1 MDLSAYTELFL
12 AEARE
17 HLAAM
22 NRILLHL
29 EREPGDRSAVDELFR
44 AVHTL
49 KGTSAAMGYGGVSRM
64 AHALEH
70 TLEGV
75 RDGRTSVDSALV
87 DTMLAATD
95 SLDQELERQAAGGM
109 PPHAH
114 SSTARPGAGPGDG
127 AGHRVVR
134 AYVTIARDTV
144 FPAVRALLVLR
155 AAREMG
161 EVSGV
166 EPPEERI
173 SSGDSGHELS
183 LLIDTSLSESEIA
196 ARLTS
201 AGEVERVEIATTSS
215 AAHPGAGDA
224 AGPMVRVA
232 QARLDT
238 LVDYVGEMVFARN
251 RLRRVAD
258 PDAGSELEAVID
270 EMSALVER
278 VRDEVMRLRRVP
290 ASEALDRLPRAV
302 RDTARALGKEIEFEL
317 VGRDTQLDRSVL
329 RESVDLLIH
338 LLRNAVDH
346 GIESPE
352 EREAA
357 GKPRTGRVRLS
368 AELDR
373 AAAVLRV
380 EDDGRG
386 LQRDEI
392 CRIAIERGLI
402 TEDEAGGL
410 PDGAVLRLITQ
421 PGFSTTAEVS
431 DVSGR
436 GVGLDVVRSRVES
449 LGGSM
454 ELRSEPGV
462 GTTFA
467 LRFPLTLSIVR
478 VLHVLGNGDTYA
490 LPVTAVMEIG
500 EVEEESVTL
509 RDGREITQLRDEPL
523 PLIRLP
529 ALLTPD
535 AEIVQTSPTPMVVI
549 SANGRTFGLLID
561 GLEGQGEAVTKRFD
575 APIGTVPIFAGATLL
590 DDGRPALILDAERL
604 APHADSLHARLTFDF

>member
-1 MDLSAYTELFL
+1 
-12 AEARE
+12 
-17 HLAAM
+17 
-22 NRILLHL
+22 
-29 EREPGDRSAVDELFR
+29 
-44 AVHTL
+44 
-49 KGTSAAMGYGGVSRM
+49 
-64 AHALEH
+64 
-70 TLEGV
+70 
-75 RDGRTSVDSALV
+75 
-87 DTMLAATD
+87 
-95 SLDQELERQAAGGM
+95 M
-109 PPHAH
+109 PPPAH

-183 LLIDTSLSESEIA
+183 LLIDTGLSESEIA